1 MGRVNKLT
9 EGVFTDLV
17 GTSTQIS
24 KYDEF
29 INNIGNSPSKDLKS
43 LKTTYVNSI
52 NTNKDAFIDLARL
65 EELILQIRSRDE
77 IMTGSTDDIKL
88 SLVREYLYARYP
100 FYRKGMTTKDVRVIV
115 DKSEFWG
122 EDLNLLLKNKDFMK
136 KAKDKLV
143 IAMNIEID
151 NNLVEYN
158 SHKSNKILLGK
169 K

>member
-9 EGVFTDLV
+9 EGVFTELV

-29 INNIGNSPSKDLKS
+29 INNIGNKPSKDLKT
-43 LKTTYVNSI
+43 LKTSYTGMITNLK
-52 NTNKDAFIDLARL
+52 NTFSKLALL
-65 EELILQIRSRDE
+65 EETILQIRSRDE
-77 IMTGSTDDIKL
+77 IMTGSADGIKL

-100 FYRKGMTTKDVRVIV
+100 FYRKGMTTKDIRVIV

-122 EDLNLLLKNKDFMK
+122 EDTNILIKNKEFMT

-143 IAMNIEID
+143 VAMNEII
-151 NNLVEYN
+151 NENLSEY
-158 SHKSNKILLGK
+158 K
-169 K
+169 KMI

>member
-29 INNIGNSPSKDLKS
+29 INNIGNKPSKDLKS
-43 LKTTYVNSI
+43 LKTTYVNMI
-52 NTNKDAFIDLARL
+52 NTSKDAFIKLAAL
-65 EELILQIRSRDE
+65 EEIILQIRSRDE
-77 IMTGSTDDIKL
+77 IMTGSADEIKL

-100 FYRKGMTTKDVRVIV
+100 FYRKGMTTKDIRVIV

-122 EDLNLLLKNKDFMK
+122 EDTNILIKNKEFMS

-143 IAMNIEID
+143 VAMNIEID
-151 NNLVEYN
+151 NNLQEF
-158 SHKSNKILLGK
+158 K
-169 K
+169 KMI

>member
-9 EGVFTDLV
+9 EGVFTELV

-29 INNIGNSPSKDLKS
+29 INNIGVKPSKDLKE
-43 LKTTYVNSI
+43 LKKDYVNII
-52 NTNKDAFIDLARL
+52 NQNKLNYEKTAKL
-65 EELILQIRSRDE
+65 EELILQIRSRDS
-77 IMTGSTDDIKL
+77 IMTGHTDDIKV

-122 EDLNLLLKNKDFMK
+122 EDLNILIKNKEFMTK
-136 KAKDKLV
+136 SVEKLV
-143 IAMNIEID
+143 KAMNQEIEENRFQYKNMI
-151 NNLVEYN
+151 
-158 SHKSNKILLGK
+158 
-169 K
+169 

>member
-1 MGRVNKLT
+1 MGRVNKMT

-29 INNIGNSPSKDLKS
+29 INNIGNKPSKDLKS
-43 LKTTYVNSI
+43 LKTAYVNSI
-52 NTNKDAFIDLARL
+52 NTNKDAFIKLAAL
-65 EELILQIRSRDE
+65 EEVILQIRSRDE
-77 IMTGSTDDIKL
+77 IMTGSTDEVKL

-100 FYRKGMTTKDVRVIV
+100 FYRKGMTTKDIRVIV

-122 EDLNLLLKNKDFMK
+122 QDLNVLIKNKDFMS

-143 IAMNIEID
+143 SAMNEIID
-151 NNLVEYN
+151 SNLHEY
-158 SHKSNKILLGK
+158 K
-169 K
+169 KMI

>member
-122 EDLNLLLKNKDFMK
+122 EDLNLLLKNEDFMK

-158 SHKSNKILLGK
+158 SHRPNKILLGK

>member
-9 EGVFTDLV
+9 EGVFTELV

-29 INNIGNSPSKDLKS
+29 INNIGVKPSKDLKD
-43 LKTTYVNSI
+43 LKKDYENLI
-52 NTNKDAFIDLARL
+52 GQNKLVFQKIAKL
-65 EELILQIRSRDE
+65 EEVILQIRSRDS
-77 IMTGSTDDIKL
+77 IMTGHNDDIKL

-122 EDLNLLLKNKDFMK
+122 EDMNILVKNKEFMS
-136 KAKDKLV
+136 KATEKLV
-143 IAMNIEID
+143 KAMNVEID
-151 NNLVEYN
+151 EN
-158 SHKSNKILLGK
+158 SHLYK
-169 K
+169 KMIRS